1 MVVTI
6 IDTTDMAVTVRFF
19 ANFRD
24 AAGKDCEV
32 VEKAADVASLLDQ
45 LCRRFGGNLA
55 KLLFSSD
62 KEELRED
69 MTILVNGKPIRLLN
83 GINTPLKEGDVV
95 AIFPPVA
102 GGAKNRRPR
111 LKLKYR
117 DHSTLNRF

>member
-1 MVVTI
+1 MVVPS
-6 IDTTDMAVTVRFF
+6 IDVTGMAVTVRFF

-24 AAGKDCEV
+24 AAGKDREV

-45 LCRRFGGNLA
+45 LCRRFGGNLV

-62 KEELRED
+62 KKELRED

-102 GGAKNRRPR
+102 GGCEKSPPKAQAKI
-111 LKLKYR
+111 
-117 DHSTLNRF
+117 